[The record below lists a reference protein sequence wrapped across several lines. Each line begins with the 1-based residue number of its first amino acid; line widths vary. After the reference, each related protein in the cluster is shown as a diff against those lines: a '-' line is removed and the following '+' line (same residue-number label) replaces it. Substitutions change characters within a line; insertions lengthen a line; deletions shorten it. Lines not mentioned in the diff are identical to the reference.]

1 MILPLLL
8 IFVYF
13 VFCNNSKFG
22 TNDFFGKI
30 LLICPLLFAQWL
42 DDCLSLLKGLKELD
56 FLAQSSRFHLDNL
69 QIIMIF
75 NCSVMILLCLS
86 LFIFG
91 LFKHKCYLGSNK
103 YMWKIS
109 IGFCYLN
116 SHLERESPPITTL
129 TRLLPRFCPRF
140 SMLPF
145 LIQLGSFPDP
155 LKYFFY
161 PYPTKLCKAFGFWS
175 GCATL
180 IRRTWFQQ
188 NNNKT
193 YGLAHLGEFE
203 NMNMF
208 GTNFLGARVVVIWE
222 STEHRLE
229 KYSNCSQCYY
239 G

>member
-109 IGFCYLN
+109 IGCCYLN

-129 TRLLPRFCPRF
+129 TRLLLRFCPRF

-145 LIQLGSFPDP
+145 FNRYCVLQ
-155 LKYFFY
+155 KY
-161 PYPTKLCKAFGFWS
+161 W
-175 GCATL
+175 
-180 IRRTWFQQ
+180 R
-188 NNNKT
+188 
-193 YGLAHLGEFE
+193 
-203 NMNMF
+203 
-208 GTNFLGARVVVIWE
+208 
-222 STEHRLE
+222 
-229 KYSNCSQCYY
+229 YY
-239 G
+239 GFLMSVHVPNLVPIVSYLLFKSSWVQIPELDTGWTLNHIYLL